1 MIKILFIPILVFLSL
16 PTSIKADPIVPIIKN
31 ILNND
36 KKNSTKNKPTK
47 QKKDNFAP
55 STNIFGKYGSS
66 YEAYSACRSW
76 AYNNRYYYKKN
87 GDFDCRKDIET
98 KQVLGRRDFKVKKR
112 FKY

>member
-47 QKKDNFAP
+47 QKKDNM
-55 STNIFGKYGSS
+55 
-66 YEAYSACRSW
+66 
-76 AYNNRYYYKKN
+76 
-87 GDFDCRKDIET
+87 
-98 KQVLGRRDFKVKKR
+98 
-112 FKY
+112 